1 MKLCNRRILRRKSK
15 RGPQVTKADEANPY
29 CLGAG
34 SDSHAMGTG
43 DWRLDRLVD

>member
-1 MKLCNRRILRRKSK
+1 MKLRNRRILRRKSK
-15 RGPQVTKADEANPY
+15 RGPQVTKADE
-29 CLGAG
+29 G